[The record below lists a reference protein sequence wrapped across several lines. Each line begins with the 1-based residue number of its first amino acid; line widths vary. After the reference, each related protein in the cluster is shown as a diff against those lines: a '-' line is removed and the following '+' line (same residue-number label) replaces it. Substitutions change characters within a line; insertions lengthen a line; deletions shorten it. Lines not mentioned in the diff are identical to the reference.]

1 MVGIMDKIQAIK
13 NLDEIITNIESARL
27 NLNAHHIVQLVAIS
41 KYHTTDDVKTL
52 YECGQRAFGENKVQD
67 LKEKSETLADLPIS
81 WHFVGR
87 LQTNKIN
94 QLIDL
99 NPVLMHSLE
108 GIEMAEELDKRLKV
122 KNKTMNCLLQINS
135 AKEDTKAGVM
145 PELALQTYKNIK
157 ENFSNINLCGVMS
170 IGAHTDNENIIKESF
185 KTTKEIFD
193 LLKDDGATI
202 CSMGMSGDYKLA
214 IELGSNLIRVGSAI
228 FKEN

>member
-1 MVGIMDKIQAIK
+1 MDKNQAIK

-27 NLNAHHIVQLVAIS
+27 SLNAHHIVQLVAIS
-41 KYHTTDDVKTL
+41 KYNTADDIKTL
-52 YECGQRAFGENKVQD
+52 YACGQRAFGENKVQD
-67 LKEKSETLADLPIS
+67 LKEKSDILSDLPIS

-99 NPVLMHSLE
+99 DPVLMHSLE

-145 PELALQTYKNIK
+145 PEVAVQTYKTIK

-170 IGAHTDNENIIKESF
+170 IGAHTEDEETIKQSF
-185 KTTKEIFD
+185 ETTKQIFD
-193 LLKDDGATI
+193 LLQNDGATI

-214 IELGSNLIRVGSAI
+214 IELGSNLIRVGSAV